1 MADTKISALTAAT
14 TPLAGTEVLPI
25 VQSGSTVK
33 VSVANLTS
41 GRNIAVGTSPST
53 TNAALTLGGTTGEY
67 AAYFGGNVGNGA
79 NPTTDRGL
87 NIGWNRSGGQGET
100 AMVWG
105 TGAGANPNLQI
116 YSWDGSTITERVRV
130 GATTG
135 DVTAQT
141 GNLVIGTSGKGL
153 TTGGSFALGFGT
165 NGSTSQAT
173 LNTSGYLLLGTSTA
187 NNRITVGGT
196 SSTGRV
202 VPATDNVGYVGDGNY
217 RWQAIYAVN
226 GTIQTSDGRQ
236 KNTIEDSNLG
246 LAFVNT
252 LRPVS
257 YKWNVGENI
266 VTYDDE
272 GNEIATPRP
281 GIRVHYGFI
290 AQEVQAAIPQGVD
303 FGGFVHDAESD
314 TMSLRYHE
322 FIAPM
327 VKAIQEL
334 KNELDSIKAELQ
346 ALKG

>member
-1 MADTKISALTAAT
+1 MADQKISALTAAT

-25 VQSGSTVK
+25 VQSGATKK
-33 VSVANLTS
+33 VAVSDLTAGRATSASAFSATRAYANTSDLGFVAEANIPGWNLRAS
-41 GRNIAVGTSPST
+41 GGGRLSMVTGYIGNDISSLLCATGTS
-53 TNAALTLGGTTGEY
+53 
-67 AAYFGGNVGNGA
+67 
-79 NPTTDRGL
+79 NPATEVMRVTH
-87 NIGWNRSGGQGET
+87 S
-100 AMVWG
+100 
-105 TGAGANPNLQI
+105 TGAVNFI
-116 YSWDGSTITERVRV
+116 SS
-130 GATTG
+130 
-135 DVTAQT
+135 DVTLQA
-141 GNLVIGTSGKGL
+141 GNLVIGTAGKGV

-187 NNRITVGGT
+187 NNRITVGGN

-266 VTYDDE
+266 ITYNNE

-281 GIRVHYGFI
+281 GVRVHYGFI

-303 FGGFVHDAESD
+303 FGGFVYDTESD

-334 KNELDSIKAELQ
+334 KNELDSVKAELQ